1 MKSATTASRTAVL
14 VCQGRAVADT
24 WDDVERFAD
33 PTAARLLLDDEQAA
47 VDLASDDAPPPG
59 WGLRVEWEMLRATA
73 EVIVPRTVAIDD
85 ALREQVN
92 AQVVILGAGLDGR
105 AWRMTELAGSDVFE
119 VDHPASQQDKR
130 SRARDLSPVARDVR
144 FVPVDFG
151 RDDLGEAL
159 TAQGHRVEVATTWVW
174 EGVVPYLSRSEV
186 EATMRVIGDLSAAG
200 SRLIV
205 NYQVPSAK
213 AALGR
218 LVMRAMTTLSRRPD
232 PLAGEPTR
240 STWTALTMRELLEV
254 HGYAVVRDV
263 DLLTLATD
271 TGRPVRQRRSLAN
284 GRVVVAE
291 LS

>member
-1 MKSATTASRTAVL
+1 ML

-24 WDDVERFAD
+24 WDDVEQFSD
-33 PTAARLLLDDEQAA
+33 PTAARLLLDDERAA

-59 WGLRVEWEMLRATA
+59 WGLRMEWEMLRATA

-85 ALREQVN
+85 ALRERVN

-105 AWRMTELAGSDVFE
+105 AWRMTELIGSDVFE
-119 VDHPASQQDKR
+119 VDHPASQLDKR
-130 SRARDLSPVARDVR
+130 SRSQGMAPVARAVR

-159 TAQGHRVEVATTWVW
+159 TAQGHSADVPTTWVW
-174 EGVVPYLSRSEV
+174 EGVVPYLSCAQV
-186 EATMRVIGDLSAAG
+186 EGTVRAVREYSGVG

-205 NYQVPSAK
+205 NYQAPSTM

-218 LVMRAMTTLSRRPD
+218 LVMRAMTMLSRRPD

-240 STWTALTMRELLEV
+240 STWTAGSMRELLGA
-254 HGYAVVRDV
+254 HGFAVVRDT
-263 DLLTLATD
+263 DLLTLAAG
-271 TGRPVRQRRSLAN
+271 TGRPVKQRGSLAN
-284 GRVVVAE
+284 GRVVVAD